1 MADFNLFSEGRSPQ
15 VPLRPESGGAK
26 LPLCP
31 DLTIGEGNEAGV
43 RATRRSRRTFWW
55 KLGRR
60 GSDRSTWGEVL
71 RGCAQPSK
79 LIWKIEF
86 DGMFFELNSLC
97 Q

>member
-43 RATRRSRRTFWW
+43 RAPRRIKAHVLMEVGAARQRPLY
-55 KLGRR
+55 LGGGVARM
-60 GSDRSTWGEVL
+60 RST
-71 RGCAQPSK
+71 
-79 LIWKIEF
+79 IKIDLE
-86 DGMFFELNSLC
+86 NRV
-97 Q
+97 